1 MGAESVKVIKVVRSS
16 SAVRAESGAAP
27 LAHNIA
33 EIREKAREFLLSAL
47 QMLAPE
53 AEGIGV
59 DVVIGEKTTQ
69 YVVRCPREAIG
80 RVIGQKG
87 ATIMS
92 LRQVLGAIM
101 GAAGARAVIEIPY
114 YPADK

>member
-1 MGAESVKVIKVVRSS
+1 MGAESVKVVKVVRSS
-16 SAVRAESGAAP
+16 AARVESSPAP
-27 LAHNIA
+27 LAANIA

-47 QMLAPE
+47 QMLAPDSH
-53 AEGIGV
+53 GIGV
-59 DVVIGEKTTQ
+59 DVVVGEKTTQ

-92 LRQVLGAIM
+92 LRQVVGAIM

-114 YPADK
+114 YPAEK

>member
-16 SAVRAESGAAP
+16 STSRVDSGAAP
-27 LAHNIA
+27 LADNIA

-53 AEGIGV
+53 AQGIGV

-69 YVVRCPREAIG
+69 YVVSCPKEAIG
-80 RVIGQKG
+80 RVIGQRG

>member
-1 MGAESVKVIKVVRSS
+1 MASESVKVIKVVRSS
-16 SAVRAESGAAP
+16 PAAKAESGAAP
-27 LAHNIA
+27 LADNIT

-53 AEGIGV
+53 TPGIGV

-69 YVVRCPREAIG
+69 YVVRCPKEAIG

-92 LRQVLGAIM
+92 LRQVVGAIM

>member
-16 SAVRAESGAAP
+16 SAAKAESGAAP
-27 LAHNIA
+27 LSDNIT

-47 QMLAPE
+47 KMLAPE

-59 DVVIGEKTTQ
+59 DVVVGEKTTQ
-69 YVVRCPREAIG
+69 YIVSCPKEAIG
-80 RVIGQKG
+80 RVIGQRG

-114 YPADK
+114 YPAEK